1 MVHGEVATVRA
12 CACVVAQEG
21 GRTLLHVKDPT
32 GFVKIEEDN
41 LPQGDVVTVE
51 VGRPHERE
59 IYGYLLL
66 SVMRCGARMVT
77 LTQQQGVSTK
87 CNLVLQ

>member
-1 MVHGEVATVRA
+1 VKLTLYVHASSHRRV
-12 CACVVAQEG
+12 G
-21 GRTLLHVKDPT
+21 GPYRLHVKDPT

-51 VGRPHERE
+51 VGGPHERE
-59 IYGYLLL
+59 IYGYLLV